1 MTKKTIFDIYNEQT
15 QNEKPVETIPTNEVL
30 ATPIEEVD
38 TIEEVKPVETKQEPV
53 NATPLEN
60 VGTNSLVENKGGE
73 DSACNT
79 T

>member
-1 MTKKTIFDIYNEQT
+1 MTKKTIFDIYNEET
-15 QNEKPVETIPTNEVL
+15 QNEKPVETIPTNEVI

-38 TIEEVKPVETKQEPV
+38 TIEEVKPVETKTETV
-53 NATPLEN
+53 NTTPHEN
-60 VGTNSLVENKGGE
+60 VGTNSLNNIGGE